1 MTTFIVLLFV
11 LALLAT
17 LFVGL
22 VWAISASARFV
33 SALMPPGTDSSA
45 R

>member
-17 LFVGL
+17 VFVGL
-22 VWAISASARFV
+22 VWAFSALARFV
-33 SALMPPGTDSSA
+33 SALLPPDTDPSV